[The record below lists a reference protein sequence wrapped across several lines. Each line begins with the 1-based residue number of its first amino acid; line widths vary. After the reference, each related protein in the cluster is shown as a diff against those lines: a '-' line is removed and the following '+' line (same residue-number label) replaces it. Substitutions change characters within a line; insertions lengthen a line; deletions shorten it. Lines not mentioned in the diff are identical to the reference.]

1 MVSRHS
7 VTQIIFAGAAL
18 ALILPASVD
27 AGDWRPRH
35 HQFERHHHAAREYR
49 SLRHFRV
56 ERHHQDRMNHQEVI
70 GGDGLPSILPGIGT
84 YVGAV
89 SAVSVRGN
97 GIYFAVDNAALL
109 GPTVILAPKAKII
122 EVDLEGDSSACSYEA
137 GVCVI
142 RP

>member
-7 VTQIIFAGAAL
+7 VTTILFAAA
-18 ALILPASVD
+18 AIAFVAPTTVT

-35 HQFERHHHAAREYR
+35 HQAERHHHAARDVR
-49 SLRHFRV
+49 LTRNFRV
-56 ERHHQDRMNHQEVI
+56 EPHDRDRNDRQQIV
-70 GGDGLPSILPGIGT
+70 GGAGLPSILPGIGT

-89 SAVSVRGN
+89 SAVNVSGN

-122 EVDLEGDSSACSYEA
+122 HVNFEGDGPACSYEA

>member
-7 VTQIIFAGAAL
+7 VTRMLLAA
-18 ALILPASVD
+18 ATIAFVLPAPVI

-35 HQFERHHHAAREYR
+35 HHAERHHQAAGEHRWAR
-49 SLRHFRV
+49 NFRV
-56 ERHHQDRMNHQEVI
+56 ERHHRDGMGRQQIV

-122 EVDLEGDSSACSYEA
+122 DVDFEGDSPACSFEA